1 MVHERYYTFVGVF
14 VVVALSLLV
23 LGSGYLYHLYQETKN
38 QTYVMFFNGSLTGI
52 SDSSIVAYRG
62 VKIGEVKLIEITEN
76 DTKTNVKIPVYVNFY
91 VEKRFGITVRPIELL
106 IKKGVVANISQPS
119 LMSGAAQIDLIETD
133 SPPTGQQKYYRK
145 VPIFPTHAVE
155 NPTTFN
161 DTLKTI
167 RTTVKEFGD
176 FIHSKEVRD
185 TIDSTKAM
193 ADSLEKLA
201 NKINQNSTPF
211 LSNFT
216 QTLTQVSKTANSLQ
230 NFSDYLSRHPESL
243 IRGKP

>member
-14 VVVALSLLV
+14 VVVALSLFV
-23 LGSGYLYHLYQETKN
+23 LGFGYLYHQYEETKN

-52 SDSSIVAYRG
+52 SASSAVAYRG

-76 DTKTNVKIPVYVNFY
+76 EAKTNVEIPVYVNFY
-91 VEKRFGITVRPIELL
+91 VETRLGITIRPIELL

-119 LMSGAAQIDLIETD
+119 LLSGAAQIDLIETN
-133 SPPTGQQKYYRK
+133 SPATGQQKYYRK
-145 VPIFPTHAVE
+145 IPIFPTNAVE

-185 TIDSTKAM
+185 TIDSVKSMT
-193 ADSLEKLA
+193 DSLEILA
-201 NKINQNSTPF
+201 NTINQNSTPF
-211 LSNFT
+211 FSNFA
-216 QTLTQVSKTANSLQ
+216 QTLAQVSKTANSLQ
-230 NFSDYLSRHPESL
+230 NLSDYLSRHPESL
-243 IRGKP
+243 IRGRP

>member
-23 LGSGYLYHLYQETKN
+23 LGSGYLYQMYQGTKS

-52 SDSSIVAYRG
+52 SATSKVAYRG
-62 VKIGEVKLIEITEN
+62 VTIGEVKLIEITEN
-76 DTKTNVKIPVYVNFY
+76 TAKTKVEIPIYVNFY
-91 VEKRFGITVRPIELL
+91 VEKRFASTIRPIELL
-106 IKKGVVANISQPS
+106 IKKGVVANISQPN
-119 LMSGAAQIDLIETD
+119 LMSGAAQIELIETN

-145 VPIFPTHAVE
+145 FPIFPTKAVE
-155 NPTTFN
+155 IPTTFN
-161 DTLKTI
+161 DTLKAI
-167 RTTVKEFGD
+167 KTTVKEFGD

-201 NKINQNSTPF
+201 NTINQNSNPF
-211 LSNFT
+211 FSSFM
-216 QTLTQVSKTANSLQ
+216 QTLAQFSKTANSMQ
-230 NFSDYLSRHPESL
+230 NLSDYLSRHPESL